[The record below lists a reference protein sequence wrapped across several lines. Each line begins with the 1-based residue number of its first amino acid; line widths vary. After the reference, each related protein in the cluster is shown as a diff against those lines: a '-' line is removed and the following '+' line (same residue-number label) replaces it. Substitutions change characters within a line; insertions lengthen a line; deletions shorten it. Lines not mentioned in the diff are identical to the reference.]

1 MQASDSV
8 ADSECKWQ
16 QQLVL
21 LQQAKAAGEAAL
33 SAAHAKAL
41 TAQEQA
47 LWTEFTQQL
56 ATAEAAHTQQLQQLE
71 HQLAASRA
79 LASTTEDSA
88 AQHVTR
94 MKQHLEQEQAAV
106 LDLQQQLQD
115 VQDQLQQA
123 SLLQQEADAMKVSN
137 ATTTTSTT
145 LLDHGLA

>member
-1 MQASDSV
+1 
-8 ADSECKWQ
+8 
-16 QQLVL
+16 
-21 LQQAKAAGEAAL
+21 
-33 SAAHAKAL
+33 
-41 TAQEQA
+41 
-47 LWTEFTQQL
+47 
-56 ATAEAAHTQQLQQLE
+56 
-71 HQLAASRA
+71 
-79 LASTTEDSA
+79 
-88 AQHVTR
+88 